1 MKKGK
6 RIEGKKQTNK
16 RMTNIEKKKKF
27 ITRIFFGIII
37 FIVLLIL
44 FMIGNKFVIF
54 DKNKKINLIINNNN
68 ITSYLKNDILIE
80 DGVIYVSKPDIKNFF
95 DKYIY
100 EDESENQ
107 IITTYDKKIATIGYE
122 KNEITINGSTKNIYA
137 KAIKKDDVVYL
148 PISEMKDVYNI
159 EIENLEDT
167 KIITMDSLEREQKKA
182 IVSSNVSVKSTTKFI
197 SKTVDRVKKG
207 ETVIV
212 VLSEDGFTKI
222 RTSKGKLGY
231 IKSNKLENEYFVRE
245 NMNEG
250 TQIDGKVN
258 LTWDYFSEY
267 ATAPDRN
274 GEKIEGVNVVA
285 PAFFYLNEDGEYKEN
300 IGNSGKQYIKWA
312 HDNGYKIWPILSNA
326 NAAKENLKITSEIMN
341 SYNKR
346 QELIENIVNSC
357 VNYNLDGIN
366 IDFENMKEEDKNMF
380 SRFIIEL
387 TPRMKEIG
395 LVTSVD
401 VTAPDGGETWS
412 LCFDRNVIG
421 DVADYIAFMAYD
433 EYGVYSKEPGT
444 NAGYNWVKLNL
455 DKFIKTEEIDSSK
468 IILAL
473 PLYTRVWTTSS
484 EKVSSD
490 TVSMKNTYKQIPSGT
505 DKTWNDDLKQY
516 YVEFTQGN
524 NKKQIWIEDIDSL
537 KAKISLVNEY
547 KLAGIGTWQKDMETD
562 DVWKMFKEELKLD

>member
-455 DKFIKTEEIDSSK
+455 DNF
-468 IILAL
+468 
-473 PLYTRVWTTSS
+473 
-484 EKVSSD
+484 
-490 TVSMKNTYKQIPSGT
+490 
-505 DKTWNDDLKQY
+505 
-516 YVEFTQGN
+516 F
-524 NKKQIWIEDIDSL
+524 
-537 KAKISLVNEY
+537 
-547 KLAGIGTWQKDMETD
+547 
-562 DVWKMFKEELKLD
+562 